1 MDKLFDT
8 KRKYTGYDGEEYV
21 DMSIPVV
28 NLNDIQG
35 NSTIR
40 VNHDEN
46 GRLDNFVWRNV
57 AKNLDMIDTV
67 MYANHIFNPFAV
79 KEGELLYVP
88 IDNDRIY
95 KTSEEPA
102 LPDGT
107 KQSSNMKGEKK
118 KSYAEQIEYL
128 ARMGLGIK

>member
-8 KRKYTGYDGEEYV
+8 KRKYNGYDGEEYI

-28 NLNDIQG
+28 DVSKIRG
-35 NSTIR
+35 NATIR

-57 AKNLDMIDTV
+57 AKNMNMIDIV
-67 MYANHIFNPFAV
+67 MYANHIFNPFSI

-88 IDNDRIY
+88 IDNDKVY
-95 KTSEEPA
+95 KSSEEPA
-102 LPDGT
+102 LPDGS
-107 KQSSNMKGEKK
+107 KQSSNSKGEKK
-118 KSYAEQIEYL
+118 MTYAEKVEYL
-128 ARMGLGIK
+128 AKKGLGVK